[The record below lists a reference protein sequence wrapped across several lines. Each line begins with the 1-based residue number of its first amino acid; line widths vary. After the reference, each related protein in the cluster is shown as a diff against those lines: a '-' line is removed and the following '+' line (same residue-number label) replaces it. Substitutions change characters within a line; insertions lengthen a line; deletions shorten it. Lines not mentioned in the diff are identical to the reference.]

1 MARSTGG
8 NELTLDE
15 IGDAIKNGEK
25 VALVVCPSSESA
37 IGIAAARRFAY
48 ALKTATSG
56 CETVVHTSDDKIVKR
71 TAVSISKVFHGKDE
85 WGALRDKILGRDMS
99 EADGIRD
106 FEKYLWSD
114 DEYYGRRSV
123 PLRIFV
129 TSAGNVRE
137 IMAYYEM
144 AAAAQNAREVM
155 AAIKGRDGKRRYGRL
170 TWREDSTSD
179 LARLRKLVYAGAKS
193 RWGELKDCVV
203 DRLEFELESIEG
215 FGRTAYMLMTA
226 EVVEAIR
233 NAGGLIS
240 PGRGANVGSAVCY
253 ALGISGI
260 DPLEHDLLFERFMNP
275 RQKAD
280 ATLVLVDTD
289 AAGEK
294 AALSVL
300 SKYGEVKPEPRRKY
314 YAPQYYEVN
323 GWSIGVTRFAPVEVV
338 SSVLALLKENGKAQP
353 DVDHLPYDDA
363 ETLELFR
370 RGDLDGLFFYDTP
383 LIRQAFRALDK
394 QIVFDDIVNIGVFSY
409 PGRFMM
415 RTEFIAR
422 QHRLSVLPYCR
433 HPLVERHL
441 RNTFGLLAYQEQLL
455 ILLRVLGGF
464 SWDDAEKSRKAF
476 AKMLLDVQAEMRPR
490 FIEGCIANGRFR
502 EGEFADEALA
512 RKAATEIWNEW
523 ERTARHCF
531 MKAHQVAF
539 ARLAYQLAYFKVHYP
554 AEWLYA
560 IGKVNQPVREVVRK
574 SVGEMTLNHIRSAL
588 EMGSRVVL
596 LIRHAERPPLDPSDT
611 SFGATLPLT
620 DGGRED
626 AQRLGVQ
633 LADMISPS
641 CVRLCASRT
650 FRTIET
656 ACEIARGMT
665 EAIDLAKHPVT
676 LSDELGSTS
685 PFFGSLEERL
695 QLIAEGNYRERLN
708 DYYRGGEQRGYRSL
722 GAATDEMENS
732 LDRLSSEG
740 GGLTVAVTHDINVAS
755 FLAGRGVVTEFT
767 EASWPYYLDAAV
779 VIADASGEREYGVLR
794 ASHAPRG
801 IDL

>member
-137 IMAYYEM
+137 IMAHYEM

-240 PGRGANVGSAVCY
+240 PGRGADVGSAVCY

-260 DPLEHDLLFERFMNP
+260 DPLEYDLLFERFMHSW
-275 RQKAD
+275 QLAD
-280 ATLVLVDTD
+280 ATLVLIDTD
-289 AAGEK
+289 TVGEK
-294 AALSVL
+294 AALTVL
-300 SKYGEVKPEPRRKY
+300 ERYGEVKPEQRRKY
-314 YAPQYYEVN
+314 YAPQYYVVN
-323 GWSIGVTRFAPVEVV
+323 GWSIGVTQFEPVEVV
-338 SSVLALLKENGKAQP
+338 STVLALLKENGKTQP

-363 ETLELFR
+363 ETLALFG
-370 RGDLDGLFFYDTP
+370 RGDLDGLFFYETP
-383 LIRQAFRALDK
+383 QIRQALRALDK
-394 QIVFDDIVNIGVFSY
+394 QIVFDDIVNIGAFSY
-409 PGRFMM
+409 PGQFMS
-415 RTEFIAR
+415 RTEYIAR
-422 QHRLSVLPYCR
+422 RHRMPQASHCR
-433 HPLVERHL
+433 HPLENRYL
-441 RNTFGLLAYQEQLL
+441 RDTLGLLAYQEQLL
-455 ILLRVLGGF
+455 ILLRVLGGL
-464 SWDDAEKSRKAF
+464 SWDNAEKARKAF
-476 AKMLLDVQAEMRPR
+476 GKMLLDVQADMRPK
-490 FIEGCIANGRFR
+490 FIEGCLANSRFR
-502 EGEFADEALA
+502 EGEFSDETLA
-512 RKAATEIWNEW
+512 RKAATEIWNDW
-523 ERTARHCF
+523 ERTARYCS

-539 ARLAYQLAYFKVHYP
+539 ARLAYQLAYLKVHYP

-560 IGKVNQPVREVVRK
+560 IGKVKPVREVVRK
-574 SVGEMTLNHIRSAL
+574 SVGKMTLNHIHYAL

-620 DGGRED
+620 DGGRKD
-626 AQRLGVQ
+626 ARRLGVQ
-633 LADMISPS
+633 LAEMISPAF
-641 CVRLCASRT
+641 VRLCASRT

-656 ACEIARGMT
+656 ACEIAKGMT
-665 EAIDLAKHPVT
+665 EAIALAKYPVT

-685 PFFGSLEERL
+685 PFFGSLDERL

-722 GAATDEMENS
+722 GVATDEMENA
-732 LDRLSSEG
+732 LDRLSGEG

-755 FLAGRGVVTEFT
+755 FLAGRGVETEFT
-767 EASWPYYLDAAV
+767 EVSWPNYLDAAV
-779 VIADASGEREYGVLR
+779 VIVDVSGEREYGVLR
-794 ASHAPRG
+794 ANHAPRG

>member
-8 NELTLDE
+8 KELTLDE
-15 IGDAIKNGEK
+15 IGGGIRNGAK
-25 VALVVCPSSESA
+25 VALILGPTSESA
-37 IGIAAARRFAY
+37 SGVAEARRFAF
-48 ALKTATSG
+48 ALKTATLG
-56 CETVVHTSDDKIVKR
+56 CEAIVHSSHDILDKR
-71 TAVSISKVFHGKDE
+71 TAILISKVLHGEVECGTLLDE
-85 WGALRDKILGRDMS
+85 ILGRDIS
-99 EADGIRD
+99 VGDGFND
-106 FEKYLWSD
+106 FAKFLWSD
-114 DEYYGRRSV
+114 EEVPGRRNA

-129 TSAGNVRE
+129 TSAANVRG
-137 IMAYYEM
+137 ILAQCGMSATV
-144 AAAAQNAREVM
+144 QNAREVVV
-155 AAIKGRDGKRRYGRL
+155 IKGKEGNHRYGCL
-170 TWREDSTSD
+170 TWREDSTSE

-193 RWGELKDCVV
+193 RWGELKDFVV

-215 FGRTAYMLMTA
+215 FGRTAYMLMAA
-226 EVVEAIR
+226 EVVDAIR
-233 NAGGLIS
+233 MTGGLIS
-240 PGRGANVGSAVCY
+240 PGRGADVGSAVCY

-260 DPLEHDLLFERFMNP
+260 DPLKYDLLFERFMHS
-275 RQKAD
+275 RQQAD

-289 AAGEK
+289 AVGEK

-300 SKYGEVKPEPRRKY
+300 SKYGEVKPERRRKY
-314 YAPQYYEVN
+314 APQCYMVN
-323 GWSIGVTRFAPVEVV
+323 GWSIGITQFEPVEVV
-338 SSVLALLKENGKAQP
+338 STVLALLKENGKLQP
-353 DVDHLPYDDA
+353 DVDHMPYDDA
-363 ETLELFR
+363 ETLASFG

-383 LIRQAFRALDK
+383 QIRQAFRALGK
-394 QIVFDDIVNIGVFSY
+394 KIVFDDIVNIGAFSY
-409 PGRFMM
+409 PGQFMM

-422 QHRLSVLPYCR
+422 QHRKPETSYCS
-433 HPLVERHL
+433 HPLENRYL
-441 RNTFGLLAYQEQLL
+441 CDTLGLLAYQEQLL
-455 ILLRVLGGF
+455 VLLRVLGGF
-464 SWDDAEKSRKAF
+464 SWDEAEKTRRAF
-476 AKMLLDVQAEMRPR
+476 GKMLLNVQAEMRPK
-490 FIEGCIANGRFR
+490 FIEGCLANDRFR

-512 RKAATEIWNEW
+512 RKAATEIWNDW

-539 ARLAYQLAYFKVHYP
+539 ARLAYQLAYLKVHYP

-641 CVRLCASRT
+641 FVRLCASRT

-722 GAATDEMENS
+722 GAATDEMEDS
-732 LDRLSSEG
+732 LDRLSGEG

-755 FLAGRGVVTEFT
+755 FLAGRGAVTEFT
-767 EASWPYYLDAAV
+767 EVSWPYYLDAAV

-794 ASHAPRG
+794 ADQTHRG
-801 IDL
+801 INL

>member
-1 MARSTGG
+1 MARKIDGG
-8 NELTLDE
+8 ELTLDE
-15 IGDAIKNGEK
+15 IGDAVKNGAK
-25 VALVVCPSSESA
+25 VAVVVGPTSESS
-37 IGIAAARRFAY
+37 IGIADARRFAF

-56 CETVVHTSDDKIVKR
+56 CEAVVHMSDDKIVKR

-85 WGALRDKILGRDMS
+85 WGALRDKILGRDLS
-99 EADGIRD
+99 VADGARD
-106 FEKYLWSD
+106 FEKFLWSD
-114 DEYYGRRSV
+114 DECSGRRDI

-129 TSAGNVRE
+129 TSAENVRG
-137 IMAYYEM
+137 IMAQYGM
-144 AAAAQNAREVM
+144 ATMAQNAREVI
-155 AAIKGRDGKRRYGRL
+155 AVIEGKDGKHRYGHL

-203 DRLEFELESIEG
+203 DRLEFELESVER
-215 FGRTAYMLMTA
+215 FGRMAYMLMAA
-226 EVVEAIR
+226 EVVGAIR
-233 NAGGLIS
+233 KAGGLIS
-240 PGRGANVGSAVCY
+240 PGRGADVGSAVCY

-260 DPLEHDLLFERFMNP
+260 DPLEHDLLFERFMHS
-275 RQKAD
+275 RQQAD

-314 YAPQYYEVN
+314 APQCYMVN
-323 GWSIGVTRFAPVEVV
+323 GWSIGITRFEPVEVV
-338 SSVLALLKENGKAQP
+338 STVLALLKENGKPQP

-363 ETLELFR
+363 ETLALFG

-383 LIRQAFRALDK
+383 QIRQGFRALDK
-394 QIVFDDIVNIGVFSY
+394 QIVFDDIVNIGAFSY
-409 PGRFMM
+409 PGQFMS

-422 QHRLSVLPYCR
+422 QHRMPMASYCR
-433 HPLVERHL
+433 HPLEGRCL
-441 RNTFGLLAYQEQLL
+441 NDTLGLLAYQEQLL
-455 ILLRVLGGF
+455 ALFRVLGGF
-464 SWDDAEKSRKAF
+464 SWDDAEKARKAF
-476 AKMLLDVQAEMRPR
+476 GKMLLDVQAEMRPK
-490 FIEGCIANGRFR
+490 FIEGCLANGRFR
-502 EGEFADEALA
+502 EGEFGDEALA

-539 ARLAYQLAYFKVHYP
+539 ARLVYQLAYLKVHYP

-560 IGKVNQPVREVVRK
+560 TGTVKRPVREIVRK
-574 SVGEMTLNHIRSAL
+574 SVGEMTLNHIRYAL

-633 LADMISPS
+633 LADMISPAF
-641 CVRLCASRT
+641 VRLCASRT

-656 ACEIARGMT
+656 ACEIAKGMT
-665 EAIDLAKHPVT
+665 EEIDLAKHPVT
-676 LSDELGSTS
+676 LSDELGRTS
-685 PFFGSLEERL
+685 PFFGSLDERL

-708 DYYRGGEQRGYRSL
+708 DYYRGGEQRGYRPL
-722 GAATDEMENS
+722 GAATDEMEDA
-732 LDRLSSEG
+732 LDRLSGEG

-767 EASWPYYLDAAV
+767 EESWPYYLDAAV
-779 VIADASGEREYGVLR
+779 VIADVNGEREYGVLR

>member
-1 MARSTGG
+1 MAQQIDG

-48 ALKTATSG
+48 ALETATSG

-137 IMAYYEM
+137 IMAHYEM

-155 AAIKGRDGKRRYGRL
+155 VAIKGRDGMRRYGRL
-170 TWREDSTSD
+170 TWREDSTSN

-193 RWGELKDCVV
+193 RWGELKDFVV

-215 FGRTAYMLMTA
+215 FGRTAYMLMAT
-226 EVVEAIR
+226 EVVDAIR
-233 NAGGLIS
+233 MTGGLIS
-240 PGRGANVGSAVCY
+240 PGRGADVGSAVCY

-260 DPLEHDLLFERFMNP
+260 DPLKYDLLFERFMHS
-275 RQKAD
+275 RQQAD

-289 AAGEK
+289 AVGET

-300 SKYGEVKPEPRRKY
+300 SKYGEVKSEPRRKY
-314 YAPQYYEVN
+314 APQCYMVN
-323 GWSIGVTRFAPVEVV
+323 GWSIGITRFEPVEVV
-338 SSVLALLKENGKAQP
+338 SSVLALLKVNGKTQP

-383 LIRQAFRALDK
+383 QIRQGFRALDK
-394 QIVFDDIVNIGVFSY
+394 QIVFDDIVNIGAFSY
-409 PGRFMM
+409 PGQFMM
-415 RTEFIAR
+415 RPEFIAR
-422 QHRLSVLPYCR
+422 QHRKPETSYCR
-433 HPLVERHL
+433 HPLENRYL
-441 RNTFGLLAYQEQLL
+441 YDTLGLLAYQEQLL
-455 ILLRVLGGF
+455 VLMRVLGGF
-464 SWDDAEKSRKAF
+464 SWDDAEKARKAF
-476 AKMLLDVQAEMRPR
+476 GKMLLGVQAEMRPK
-490 FIEGCIANGRFR
+490 FIEGCLANDRFR

-512 RKAATEIWNEW
+512 RKAATEIWNDW
-523 ERTARHCF
+523 ERTARYCF

-539 ARLAYQLAYFKVHYP
+539 ARLAYQLAYLKVHYP

-560 IGKVNQPVREVVRK
+560 IGKVNRPVREIVRK

-588 EMGSRVVL
+588 EMGSRVVM

-626 AQRLGVQ
+626 ARRLGVQ

-641 CVRLCASRT
+641 FVRLCASRT

-656 ACEIARGMT
+656 ACEIAKGMT
-665 EAIDLAKHPVT
+665 ETIDLAKHPVT

-685 PFFGSLEERL
+685 PFFGSLEDRL
-695 QLIAEGNYRERLN
+695 QLIAEGSYRERLN

-722 GAATDEMENS
+722 GTATDEMEDA
-732 LDRLSSEG
+732 LDRLSGEG

-767 EASWPYYLDAAV
+767 EESWPYYLDAAV
-779 VIADASGEREYGVLR
+779 MIVDVNGEREYGVLR
-794 ASHAPRG
+794 ADQTPRG

>member
-1 MARSTGG
+1 MAQQIGG
-8 NELTLDE
+8 GELTLDE

-37 IGIAAARRFAY
+37 IGIAAARRFAFE
-48 ALKTATSG
+48 LKTVTSG
-56 CETVVHTSDDKIVKR
+56 CEIVVHTSDDKIVKR

-85 WGALRDKILGRDMS
+85 WGALRDKILVRDMS

-129 TSAGNVRE
+129 TSAGNVRGV
-137 IMAYYEM
+137 MAHYGM
-144 AAAAQNAREVM
+144 AATAQNARDVIAVIEG
-155 AAIKGRDGKRRYGRL
+155 KDGKRRYGRL

-179 LARLRKLVYAGAKS
+179 LARLRKLVYAGAKL
-193 RWGELKDCVV
+193 RWSELKDCVV

-215 FGRTAYMLMTA
+215 FGRTAYMLMAA

-240 PGRGANVGSAVCY
+240 PGRGADVGSAVCY
-253 ALGISGI
+253 ALGLSGI
-260 DPLEHDLLFERFMNP
+260 DPLEHDLLFERFMHSW
-275 RQKAD
+275 QLAD
-280 ATLVLVDTD
+280 VTLVLIDTD
-289 AAGEK
+289 AVGEK
-294 AALSVL
+294 AALTVL
-300 SKYGEVKPEPRRKY
+300 ERYGEVKPEQRRKY
-314 YAPQYYEVN
+314 YAPQYYVVN
-323 GWSIGVTRFAPVEVV
+323 GWSIGVTQFEPVEVV
-338 SSVLALLKENGKAQP
+338 STVLALLKENGKTRP

-363 ETLELFR
+363 ETLALFG

-383 LIRQAFRALDK
+383 QIRQALRALEK
-394 QIVFDDIVNIGVFSY
+394 QIVFDDIVNIGAFSY
-409 PGRFMM
+409 PGQFMS
-415 RTEFIAR
+415 RTEYIAR
-422 QHRLSVLPYCR
+422 QHRMPQASYCR
-433 HPLVERHL
+433 HPLENRYL
-441 RNTFGLLAYQEQLL
+441 RDTLGLLAYQEQLL
-455 ILLRVLGGF
+455 VLLRVLGGL
-464 SWDDAEKSRKAF
+464 SWDNAEKARKAF
-476 AKMLLDVQAEMRPR
+476 GKMLLDVQADMRPK
-490 FIEGCIANGRFR
+490 FIEGCLANDRFR
-502 EGEFADEALA
+502 EGEFADETVA
-512 RKAATEIWNEW
+512 RKTATEIWNDW
-523 ERTARHCF
+523 ERTARYCF

-539 ARLAYQLAYFKVHYP
+539 ARLAYQLAYLKVHYP

-560 IGKVNQPVREVVRK
+560 ISKVKPVREVVRK
-574 SVGEMTLNHIRSAL
+574 SVGEMTLNHIHYAL

-626 AQRLGVQ
+626 ARRLGVQ
-633 LADMISPS
+633 LADMISPPF
-641 CVRLCASRT
+641 VRLFASRT

-656 ACEIARGMT
+656 ACEIVKGMT

-722 GAATDEMENS
+722 GTATDEMEDA
-732 LDRLSSEG
+732 LDRLSGEG
-740 GGLTVAVTHDINVAS
+740 GGLAVAVTHDINVAS
-755 FLAGRGVVTEFT
+755 FLAGRGVVTAFT
-767 EASWPYYLDAAV
+767 EESWPYYLDAAV
-779 VIADASGEREYGVLR
+779 MIVDVSGEREYGVLR
-794 ASHAPRG
+794 ANHAPRG

>member
-15 IGDAIKNGEK
+15 ICDAIKNGEK

-37 IGIAAARRFAY
+37 IGIAAARRFAF
-48 ALKTATSG
+48 ALKTVTSG
-56 CETVVHTSDDKIVKR
+56 CEAVVHSSRDKFDRR
-71 TAVSISKVFHGKDE
+71 TAISISKVMHGEDE
-85 WGALRDKILGRDMS
+85 CGTLLDEILGRDLS
-99 EADGIRD
+99 VADGVRD
-106 FEKYLWSD
+106 FEKFLWSD
-114 DEYYGRRSV
+114 DECSGRRDI

-129 TSAGNVRE
+129 TSAENVRG
-137 IMAYYEM
+137 IMAQYGM
-144 AAAAQNAREVM
+144 VTMVQNAREVI
-155 AAIKGRDGKRRYGRL
+155 AVIEGKDGKHRYGRL

-203 DRLEFELESIEG
+203 DRLEFELESIER
-215 FGRTAYMLMTA
+215 FGRTAYMLMAA
-226 EVVEAIR
+226 EVVDAIR
-233 NAGGLIS
+233 MTGGLIS
-240 PGRGANVGSAVCY
+240 PGRGADVGSAVCY

-338 SSVLALLKENGKAQP
+338 SSVLALLKESGKAQP

-433 HPLVERHL
+433 HPLENRYL
-441 RNTFGLLAYQEQLL
+441 YDTLGLLAYQEQLL
-455 ILLRVLGGF
+455 VLLRVLGGF
-464 SWDDAEKSRKAF
+464 SWEEAEKTRRAF
-476 AKMLLDVQAEMRPR
+476 GKMLLNVQAEMRPK
-490 FIEGCIANGRFR
+490 FIEGCLANDRFR
-502 EGEFADEALA
+502 VGEFADEALA
-512 RKAATEIWNEW
+512 RKAATEIWNDW
-523 ERTARHCF
+523 ERTARYCF

-633 LADMISPS
+633 LADMISSS

-794 ASHAPRG
+794 AGQTHRG